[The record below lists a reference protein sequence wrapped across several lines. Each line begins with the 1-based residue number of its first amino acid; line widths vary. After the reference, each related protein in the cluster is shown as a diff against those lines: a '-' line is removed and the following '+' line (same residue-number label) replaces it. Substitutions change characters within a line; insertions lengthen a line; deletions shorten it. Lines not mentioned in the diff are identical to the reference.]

1 MADAWTGLD
10 AAFAELEA
18 ECTDIVRGLTV
29 KVYNGILSKTPQYLG
44 RMAASW
50 SYSLGA
56 PQFVDRS
63 HLVQPPA
70 VKGPSGFIDYGEF
83 KGLWRGHPQAI
94 AVAGAANA
102 GKDSGFRLGMTVYI
116 SNGVN
121 HGEGEYAGAAEDG
134 DVILRAVNR
143 PGAPVSRTLDD
154 VGKTHQNI
162 SPIRA
167 RTLKALRIG
176 QPDASSNS

>member
-1 MADAWTGLD
+1 MDDRWTGLD

-18 ECTDIVRGLTV
+18 ECTNVVRGLTV
-29 KVYNGILSKTPQYLG
+29 KLYNGILSKTPQYLG

-50 SYSLGA
+50 SYSLGT
-56 PQFVDRS
+56 PLYVDRS
-63 HLVQPPA
+63 NLVQPPA

-102 GKDSGFRLGMTVYI
+102 GKDAGFRLGMTVYI

-121 HGEGEYAGAAEDG
+121 HGEGEYAGAVESG
-134 DVILRAVNR
+134 EVILRAVNR
-143 PGAPVSRTLDD
+143 PGAPVQRSLD
-154 VGKTHQNI
+154 GIGATHQNI
-162 SPIRA
+162 SPLRA
-167 RTLKALRIG
+167 RGLKALRIG